1 MNYEELFKNTDELVR
16 RTLIHNAIGEWII
29 VVALLASLIF
39 VTILVISEHR
49 EKMRL
54 MKARKERLEAERIA
68 IEKNERG
75 VWSANYVPNVTNDV
89 ETVDGVTWRRMG
101 PVRKK

>member
-1 MNYEELFKNTDELVR
+1 MNYEELFKDTDELVR
-16 RTLIHNAIGEWII
+16 RTLIHNAIREWII
-29 VVALLASLIF
+29 VVALLAGLIF
-39 VTILVISEHR
+39 VTILALSEHR

-89 ETVDGVTWRRMG
+89 ETIGDTTFHRMG
-101 PVRKK
+101 PARKR